1 MKWRR
6 FLSVS
11 LTRVCPRMV
20 AGKEAMSFSLV
31 ADDRSLDLECDTEE
45 TQDMWASAFEWLLMD
60 KAAIKEP

>member
-1 MKWRR
+1 
-6 FLSVS
+6 
-11 LTRVCPRMV
+11 MV